1 MRIVT
6 IASQKGGAGKTTL
19 AAYLAVEA
27 EHTGAG
33 PVAVVD
39 TGPQGSL
46 AAWWNSR
53 EAPTPLLVSAAT
65 PQRLHQCTP
74 HLEGHCR
81 SVVHNSGSM
90 SI

>member
-6 IASQKGGAGKTTL
+6 MASQKGEAGKTTL
-19 AAYLAVEA
+19 ASHLAVEV
-27 EHTGAG
+27 EHMGAG

-46 AAWWNSR
+46 APWWNSR
-53 EAPTPLLVSAAT
+53 EAPTPLLVSAAI
-65 PQRLHQCTP
+65 PQRLQQRTP
-74 HLEGHCR
+74 QMAEHCR
-81 SVVHNSGSM
+81 SAVHNSGSM